1 MFLLRL
7 LQIWIGRMDPS
18 QSDPSASG
26 FQAVLLPA
34 GSIGGVSKAAKSSVT
49 SPFSRRHIS
58 GPVGKFVNKG
68 AGRNPYQ
75 SLPQIVYSPCHKT
88 PE

>member
-7 LQIWIGRMDPS
+7 LQIRLGRMDPS
-18 QSDPSASG
+18 QSDPLASG

-34 GSIGGVSKAAKSSVT
+34 GSIAGVSEAAKSSVT
-49 SPFSRRHIS
+49 SPFSCPHIS

-68 AGRNPYQ
+68 VGRNPYQ
-75 SLPQIVYSPCHKT
+75 SSPQIVYSLCHET